1 MQARRV
7 RPRRPDGAAPA
18 RLRDARGAKSTEPD
32 RRNPAPGRR
41 TRASLTL
48 AVAVVAGACLPGAA
62 PPAAFGA
69 AEQVPRS
76 RAEITLSFAPVVR
89 KAAPAVV
96 NIYTQ
101 KQVPQAA
108 LNPFAADPFFR
119 YFFQQFGGRELP
131 TQPEKSLGSGVIV
144 RADGLIVTNYHVVE
158 DADEIMVVTADR
170 REFRAH
176 LVGGDQ
182 AADLALLGIDA
193 DRLPALPMGDSDALE
208 VGDLVLAIG
217 DPFGI
222 GQTVTSGIVSALAR
236 TAPGTDADLSFIQTD
251 AAINP
256 GNSGG
261 ALVTLDGALVGINT
275 AIFTQSGGSVG
286 IGFAI
291 PVDLVKALIRSV
303 DAGGKGLARA
313 WLGATVQPVDAD
325 LARSLGLGRPEG
337 VLVDLVYP
345 GGPAARAGIV
355 KGDVILAVDG
365 RPVEDPKALNFRLA
379 IGALGKDARL
389 DLWRQGRKAS
399 VGLPLE
405 TPPYRP
411 APQPTTFTGRQAL
424 AGATVAN
431 LSPGLDKDLNLDLFE
446 RGVVVLKVAE
456 ASPAAEL
463 GLEPGDLVTAVA
475 GRPVGSVEQLTE
487 SLRKARPPWRLE
499 IERAGE
505 PLAVVIGG

>member
-1 MQARRV
+1 V
-7 RPRRPDGAAPA
+7 RAWLALTVAA
-18 RLRDARGAKSTEPD
+18 L
-32 RRNPAPGRR
+32 
-41 TRASLTL
+41 
-48 AVAVVAGACLPGAA
+48 VCACSVGAA
-62 PPAAFGA
+62 PPQPVLA
-69 AEQVPRS
+69 AEQVPQSPALESRVPQS

-119 YFFQQFGGRELP
+119 YFFQQFGGRELRP
-131 TQPEKSLGSGVIV
+131 QPEKSLGSGVIV
-144 RADGLIVTNYHVVE
+144 RPDGLIVTNYHVVE
-158 DADEIMVVTADR
+158 NADQIMVVTSDR

-176 LVGGDQ
+176 LVGGDK
-182 AADLALLGIDA
+182 AADLALLHIDA
-193 DRLPALPMGDSDALE
+193 NHLPTLPMGDSDALE

-222 GQTVTSGIVSALAR
+222 GQTVTSGIVSAVSR
-236 TAPGTDADLSFIQTD
+236 TTPGTGPDLSFIQTD

-275 AIFTQSGGSVG
+275 AIFTRSGGSVG

-291 PVDLVKALIRSV
+291 PVNLVKALIRSV
-303 DAGGKGLARA
+303 DSGGKGLARA
-313 WLGATVQPVDAD
+313 WLGASVQPVDAD
-325 LARSLGLGRPEG
+325 LATSLGLARPEG
-337 VLVDLVYP
+337 VLVNRVDP
-345 GGPAARAGIV
+345 DGPAARAGIA

-379 IGALGKDARL
+379 IGTLGKDARL
-389 DLWRQGRKAS
+389 DVWRQGRKTS
-399 VGLPLE
+399 VSLPLE

-411 APQPTTFTGRQAL
+411 KPQSTTLTGRQML

-431 LSPGLDKDLNLDLFE
+431 LSPGLDEDLNLDLFK
-446 RGVVVLKVAE
+446 RGVVVLKLAPG
-456 ASPAAEL
+456 SPAADL
-463 GLEPGDLVTAVA
+463 GLQRGDLVTAVA
-475 GRPVGSVEQLTE
+475 GQRVESVDQLTR
-487 SLRKARPPWRLE
+487 LLGTVRPPWQLE
-499 IERAGE
+499 IERAGQR
-505 PLAVVIGG
+505 LAVVIGG